1 MTRTL
6 LAHRYLFCHGY
17 LSMLYLCMTPQTVY
31 LLLPHMF
38 FMNEFHVNVFFR
50 SVDMTEIT
58 LVLWG
63 HAVTL
68 RYFRVALIAFVPCL

>member
-1 MTRTL
+1 MAKAL
-6 LAHRYLFCHGY
+6 LAHRYLSCHSY

-31 LLLPHMF
+31 LLLSYMF
-38 FMNEFHVNVFFR
+38 FMNEFNVNVSFR

-68 RYFRVALIAFVPCL
+68 RYFRVALIAFVTRL